1 MSEAI
6 AILSEYELE
15 RGKPMPSK
23 NHSFVQKRILV
34 NLELHY
40 SNQFEVLPELSLD
53 LPVRDRVPDLA
64 IYDKR
69 QLSFTPGAD
78 EIKVSEIPLCMIEI
92 MSPTQ
97 NFSEFHHKRR
107 EYFKAGTKSYWLIL
121 PDLLTVYVYH
131 ELEDYEIFTRKDKL
145 VDRQL
150 GIEIDLGE
158 IFR

>member
-23 NHSFVQKRILV
+23 NHAMVQA
-34 NLELHY
+34 NLLLTIQPRY
-40 SNQFEVLPELSLD
+40 LQYRVLPELSLD

>member
-6 AILSEYELE
+6 AALSQYELE

-23 NHSFVQKRILV
+23 NHAMVQA
-34 NLELHY
+34 NLLLTIQPRY
-40 SNQFEVLPELSLD
+40 PQYRLLPELSLD
-53 LPVRDRVPDLA
+53 LPIRDRVPDLA
-64 IYDKR
+64 IYD
-69 QLSFTPGAD
+69 QQELAFTPGAD
-78 EIKVSEIPLCMIEI
+78 ETRVSEVPLGMIEI

-97 NFSEFHHKRR
+97 NFSEFHQKRR

-121 PDLLTVYVYH
+121 PDLLTVYIYQDP
-131 ELEDYEIFTRKDKL
+131 ENFDIFTRQDRL

-150 GIEIDLGE
+150 GIEIELGE

>member
-23 NHSFVQKRILV
+23 NHAMVQA
-34 NLELHY
+34 NLLLTIQPRY
-40 SNQFEVLPELSLD
+40 LQYRVLPELSLD

-131 ELEDYEIFTRKDKL
+131 EPEDYEIFTRKDKL